1 MGQPMQ
7 VHAVPLEDRAF
18 DSQGRRLPYAKEWPE
33 GHPLARGQKRH
44 VEEKGPFG
52 RSSRRKGSSRATRTT
67 TPAKKE
73 NPAID
78 GFREAWEFDQKRTI
92 DVQQHENASGAQ
104 TDGSTTAISLP
115 SLSKEPTQL
124 FLYGFSPDKQYAAID
139 FYETVSGG
147 IICEDYERKAPN
159 PRFPNT
165 YSAPAPGRALTKFER
180 SLAAQYRGGE
190 CWIKVTFD
198 SAEAAERAI
207 HCSPHLIDGHWVYAQ
222 EFRGV
227 GPEYDEPILVR
238 KDDTLQASA
247 PTHQPSQT
255 LGPSF
260 VQGSGIQGRTINT
273 LPRSFTSNS
282 SASYT
287 NGQRGNENASLS
299 SSTASSAT
307 ATATDVSYP
316 NLRNRHQ
323 AMIEESLT
331 SSTRQPKES
340 TVSGRQ
346 TLRHFPDLPRTN
358 IRPASEAF
366 LPQPSWS
373 EKGLSRLVNTGLI
386 PRDLIGSGPPRLPN
400 GEFNYTLA
408 SYYWRFFHWLDITF
422 GTDLCG
428 IKEL

>member
-1 MGQPMQ
+1 M
-7 VHAVPLEDRAF
+7 
-18 DSQGRRLPYAKEWPE
+18 
-33 GHPLARGQKRH
+33 
-44 VEEKGPFG
+44 
-52 RSSRRKGSSRATRTT
+52 

-92 DVQQHENASGAQ
+92 DVQQHENASRAQ
-104 TDGSTTAISLP
+104 TDGSTAAISLP
-115 SLSKEPTQL
+115 SLSKEPKQL

-159 PRFPNT
+159 SRFPDT
-165 YSAPAPGRALTKFER
+165 YIPPAPGRTLTKLER

-207 HCSPHLIDGHWVYAQ
+207 HCSPHRIDGHWVYAQ
-222 EFRGV
+222 EFRGM
-227 GPEYDEPILVR
+227 GPELDEPILVR

-247 PTHQPSQT
+247 PAHRPSQT
-255 LGPSF
+255 LGASF
-260 VQGSGIQGRTINT
+260 GQSSGIQGRTINT
-273 LPRSFTSNS
+273 LPRSFTTNS
-282 SASYT
+282 SKSYT
-287 NGQRGNENASLS
+287 NDQRGNETASLS

-307 ATATDVSYP
+307 ATATATDVNYP
-316 NLRNRHQ
+316 NLDNRHQ
-323 AMIEESLT
+323 ATIEESLT
-331 SSTRQPKES
+331 SSNRKPNETIIS
-340 TVSGRQ
+340 SRQ
-346 TLRHFPDLPRTN
+346 TLRHFPDIPRTN

-386 PRDLIGSGPPRLPN
+386 PGDFIGSGPPRLPN
-400 GEFNYTLA
+400 GEFNYSLA
-408 SYYWRFFHWLDITF
+408 SYYWRFFYWLDNTF

-428 IKEL
+428 LKEL